1 MLTGENANGIGFS
14 ILEAFLSPIIE
25 TLSVSSFHFIY
36 LSRVLLELVRLDP
49 ATLAPAV
56 AVAVSNL
63 F

>member
-25 TLSVSSFHFIY
+25 TSSASSRFIH